1 MLTIIVLKGLP
12 GSGKTTWSNEL
23 ISGHPGM
30 YKRIATDDLRKMFD
44 CSKWSPDNE
53 KFMLQA
59 RDVLILKALEDG
71 KHVIVDATNLNP
83 THERH
88 IRELVKSKADVII
101 QDFTAVTIE
110 ECIKRDLIR
119 PNSVGEKVIRDMY
132 NKYVR
137 PTPNKVIYNSAL
149 PSCIICDLDGTLA
162 LSDWRNPYDA
172 SQCEKDEPNLVVV
185 NLLRSYLNWLKTTKI
200 IFVSGR
206 EEKYRDVTEKWLNKI
221 FWDFEY
227 NNFIQSSYSYS
238 LYMRPTQDTRKDYVV
253 KKEIYERE
261 IKKKY
266 KVCFVIDDRLQV
278 CRMWYEMGLPL
289 LKVGDPDA
297 DF

>member
-53 KFMLQA
+53 QFMLQA

-83 THERH
+83 IHERH

-137 PTPNKVIYNSAL
+137 PTPNKIIYNSDL